1 MQTVE
6 SADDFS
12 ARRLT
17 TDLTTENVHSA
28 VDLFFSDPAA
38 AQGTYGPIASWHTA
52 AVTSFEYLFCGY
64 ASSYCGTA
72 NDLGNVVECRF
83 NRGRF

>member
-1 MQTVE
+1 VE

-17 TDLTTENVHSA
+17 TDLTTENVHNA

-38 AQGTYGPIASWHTA
+38 AQGMYGPIASWHTA
-52 AVTSFEYLFCGY
+52 AVTSFEYLFCGLTGTY
-64 ASSYCGTA
+64 AYLCGTA
-72 NDLGNVVECRF
+72 YDLGNVVECRF
-83 NRGRF
+83 SRGRS